1 MICKTFEVHLIGRRT
16 TTKQKM
22 VKVRNFLE
30 LEKYMI
36 ILNLMPVPHFRKV
49 QTFVNHIFFQTWL
62 MVLLEL

>member
-1 MICKTFEVHLIGRRT
+1 
-16 TTKQKM
+16 M

-30 LEKYMI
+30 FEKYMI

-49 QTFVNHIFFQTWL
+49 KTFVNHIFFQAWL

>member
-1 MICKTFEVHLIGRRT
+1 
-16 TTKQKM
+16 M

-36 ILNLMPVPHFRKV
+36 ILNLVPVPHFRKV
-49 QTFVNHIFFQTWL
+49 QTFVNHMFFQAWR